1 MAAAGIT
8 QVSSATSFVIS
19 ESTGTVS
26 VFRDGKILMQISKS
40 QPQTNPR
47 PKQKRTKVNQRKNG
61 R

>member
-8 QVSSATSFVIS
+8 LVSSATSFAIS

-40 QPQTNPR
+40 QPQSNSR
-47 PKQKRTKVNQRKNG
+47 LKKNNAKVNQRKNG